1 VVLKEREDMIKLHQ
15 GTRLL
20 KLPNASP
27 PCVKLETWLRMTG
40 IPYESAP
47 PDLAEAPKGKI
58 PFIEDNGVTIGD
70 STLIIEH
77 LKRTYEK
84 DPDAGLRPEER
95 AISLAFR
102 RMLKEN
108 TYWVFIHALYVDPRT
123 SPVWKEIL
131 AQLVTDLGI
140 NSRDVFEGWYG
151 QYVANYKAQLNGH
164 GMGRH
169 ASEEVYQLG
178 VADLTAVADF
188 LGDKPFFMG
197 ETPTTADATVYA
209 HTTTLLELPLETP
222 VRAYGLRRDNLVRYC
237 QRMRER
243 FYPELV

>member
-1 VVLKEREDMIKLHQ
+1 MIKLHQ
-15 GTRLL
+15 GPRFL

-27 PCVKLETWLRMTG
+27 PCVKLETWLR
-40 IPYESAP
+40 IAAIHYEIAP
-47 PDLAEAPKGKI
+47 PDLAEAPKGKN
-58 PFIEDNGVTIGD
+58 PFIEDNGVKIGD

-77 LKRTYEK
+77 LKRAYEK

-108 TYWVFIHALYVDPRT
+108 TYWVLMYALYVDPRASAT
-123 SPVWKEIL
+123 WKELL
-131 AQLVTDLGI
+131 AQLVTALGI
-140 NSRDVFEGWYG
+140 NSRDVFEAWYG
-151 QYVANYKAQLNGH
+151 QYVANYKAQIHGH

-169 ASEEVYQLG
+169 TAEEVYQLG
-178 VADLTAVADF
+178 AVDLAAVADF

-197 ETPTTADATVYA
+197 EAPTTADATVYA
-209 HTTTLLELPLETP
+209 YTATLLEIPVETP
-222 VRAYGLRRDNLVRYC
+222 VRAYGLGRDNLVRYC